1 MSANYREPQFLLPN
15 CKNLKLPGTGT
26 SVGSGLTEDRHSLY
40 SMDFDGSSY
49 IDTGFS
55 LDNSYNALT
64 LSGWVKYTSISNFT
78 GTIFGGWTN
87 NTLTGSTIIVYTVNN
102 KIQVYYNN
110 SGSLGS
116 LTSTTT
122 LSTGTWFNIALRF
135 DGSTLKLYI
144 NGNEEASSSLS
155 AINNLFG
162 NLILGA
168 FLNATQTGYQGFLNG
183 ELDEVAIFSRALS
196 SSEITTLYN
205 SGSPSN
211 PMLLSG
217 KPIAYYPLGEQAR
230 KPGTAEWRFP
240 NEVLQG
246 QAINFDGNDDF
257 ISISTNTLGITTA
270 ICISSWIKTSSTSG
284 AKTIFCQS
292 NRATRANFYLGQ
304 KHNYVQFGIYHP
316 SGTTFINTQAY
327 GIVSDNKWHNIV
339 GTWDGT
345 TNANSMKIYI
355 DGNIAAQGTPLYTG
369 IKNTTDRANFPRIG
383 ATYDNAEFF
392 DGELSNIV
400 VWDTDQ
406 SANITNIYNYGAPQT
421 SYTVTPTAWYK
432 LDKTSTFTGLNPN
445 WHSALNLDG
454 NNDYIDFG
462 ADSTLEI
469 TGNFTISTWVNLETM
484 SGYRRIIGKANS
496 NNTRANYGL
505 GFFGGNRPGV
515 IANATGSWFT
525 NYSANP
531 LSTGVWHH
539 LVGVYDG
546 SNFIL
551 YVNGSLDNS
560 TSVSGFNIATAASAT
575 SGDSLLIGQIPSGI
589 ENFKGSIS
597 NTAIFKQAISAEDV
611 KYLYNGGTP
620 QTNISFEPTS
630 WYKLDNTGTGIQ
642 DSGSASNNGTN
653 NGATAVSSS
662 VAVDEWVFENAVQS
676 QTPNWSSALS
686 FDGYAS
692 SDAITLGNTIGNGFT
707 QITCSIWVKLS
718 TAELA
723 NTSYYR
729 NFLVKFSSGP
739 GPAPFELRGNHS
751 RGDSYDNKL
760 FFRVNTDT
768 GSYGFT
774 DAGFALSEANRWYHI
789 VGTYDGS
796 NVKTF
801 VDGVEKTSISA
812 NGTLISNSN
821 NATIGFST
829 GTGGFDGEMSN
840 AAIFNTALDLNAIKA
855 LYNNGQPEATISS
868 SPVSWWKLDNTTT
881 GIQDSIGSNNGTNN
895 GATEIQTNVWTP
907 RLNGESDTL
916 PSTALVSSD
925 LQFNS
930 AYSSFSLNFD
940 SASSDYVEINNPG
953 NIIGYGENAF
963 TFSGWINADSF
974 SDQDGIF
981 CRRQDTN
988 NRIAIKLSLTS
999 PFNGI
1004 MLQAAN
1010 ASVSGYSS
1018 WDNILNANRWY
1029 HICAI
1034 YDGTQSN
1041 NADRF
1046 KLWVDGV
1053 YQGARTS
1060 AGGTIPATLP
1070 NITSTNPIDISID
1083 KQVGAPTRCFDG
1095 KIDEVSV
1102 FNKVLNQA
1110 EITSIYNN
1118 GYPKD
1123 ITALSPISWWRLGED
1138 AYFNGNDFIVPN
1150 QITGAPNG
1158 TSNGMPATALVA
1170 DAPGSYAAGLGS
1182 SLALA
1187 DRLGDAPLSTANSL
1201 SFNMTPE
1208 NRISYPAGYVPTQA
1222 NNIYSM
1228 AFDGTNDY
1236 VNAGTSLFTGAIIN
1250 PISISCWIKTTVG
1263 SAWYGAII
1271 SKDLATNGN
1280 RNFLFQIASN
1290 NVYWQHSTNGNGL
1303 SSLIVNQSTYNVI
1316 DGNWHHIVVTY
1327 EAGSTSGTAEK
1338 KIYIDGELKATDPAA
1353 TLNNIVNTTS
1363 VPIEIGRRGDSARY
1377 FDGNI
1382 DEVAIFDYAL
1392 SARQVKQDIYNATA
1406 SGKTADLNNNS
1417 NLTPPIAWY
1426 RMGD

>member
-40 SMDFDGSSY
+40 SMDFDGNNDY
-49 IDTGFS
+49 IDTG
-55 LDNSYNALT
+55 YA
-64 LSGWVKYTSISNFT
+64 FT
-78 GTIFGGWTN
+78 
-87 NTLTGSTIIVYTVNN
+87 
-102 KIQVYYNN
+102 
-110 SGSLGS
+110 S
-116 LTSTTT
+116 LTSFSISAWFKSDDTSTAAQAIVSSRINSIGTSQGLDLNISSDILYARVFNNGATEVTTAFTDTASWHHVAMIYNGTT
-122 LSTGTWFNIALRF
+122 LEMYLDGVSKGTATGVYTNSAANWLIGKWNAGANYFNGKI
-135 DGSTLKLYI
+135 
-144 NGNEEASSSLS
+144 
-155 AINNLFG
+155 
-162 NLILGA
+162 
-168 FLNATQTGYQGFLNG
+168 
-183 ELDEVAIFSRALS
+183 DETAIFSRALS
-196 SSEITTLYN
+196 TSEITTLYN
-205 SGSPSN
+205 NGAPSN

-246 QAINFDGNDDF
+246 QAINFDGNNDF
-257 ISISTNTLGITTA
+257 ISVNTNTLNITTA

-292 NRATRANFYLGQ
+292 DRGSRGNFYLGQ

-345 TNANSMKIYI
+345 TNANAMKIYI
-355 DGNIAAQGTPLYTG
+355 DGNVAAQGTPSYTG

-383 ATYDNAEFF
+383 ATYDDQEFF

-400 VWDTDQ
+400 VWNTDQ
-406 SANITNIYNYGAPQT
+406 SANIANIYNYGAPQT

-445 WHSALNLDG
+445 WHSALNFNG
-454 NNDYIDFG
+454 TSNRIDLSSSVDLG
-462 ADSTLEI
+462 TK
-469 TGNFTISTWVNLETM
+469 NTISAWVRNKVSQDRVLLGED
-484 SGYRRIIGKANS
+484 S
-496 NNTRANYGL
+496 YGSD
-505 GFFGGNRPGV
+505 FNIFGGYTYFLIKVLNSYMSF
-515 IANATGSWFT
+515 AT
-525 NYSANP
+525 
-531 LSTGVWHH
+531 STPIIPINSDWAHIVF
-539 LVGVYDG
+539 VRDG
-546 SNFIL
+546 DNMSFYI
-551 YVNGSLDNS
+551 NGSLIGSSS
-560 TSVSGFNIATAASAT
+560 TWTGGSPGSAT
-575 SGDSLLIGQIPSGI
+575 TKFDTIGGKTNGAGASNWLG
-589 ENFKGSIS
+589 EIS
-597 NTAIFKQAISAEDV
+597 NLAAWSQVISAEDV

-630 WYKLDNTGTGIQ
+630 WYKLDNLTTGIQ

-653 NGATAVSSS
+653 NGATVVSSS
-662 VAVDEWVFENAVQS
+662 VAVDEWVFENTVVS
-676 QTPNWSSALS
+676 QTPNWTSSLIFNQNTTGNRVQIPHSTSLDITSNLS
-686 FDGYAS
+686 VSFWYKQNGAI
-692 SDAITLGNTIGNGFT
+692 SDASAVSKDAFGSARSWFLWVNQFGGGNLPVVGVFDSSNNDY
-707 QITCSIWVKLS
+707 S
-718 TAELA
+718 T
-723 NTSYYR
+723 
-729 NFLVKFSSGP
+729 
-739 GPAPFELRGNHS
+739 
-751 RGDSYDNKL
+751 
-760 FFRVNTDT
+760 
-768 GSYGFT
+768 
-774 DAGFALSEANRWYHI
+774 
-789 VGTYDGS
+789 VGTIRVDDGNWHNIVMTYEPS
-796 NVKTF
+796 VA
-801 VDGVEKTSISA
+801 VRLYIDGKL
-812 NGTLISNSN
+812 NNSN
-821 NATIGFST
+821 TTNIPSSIASEPTVPIVIGESHTST
-829 GTGGFDGEMSN
+829 FYPIRGFVN
-840 AAIFNTALDLNAIKA
+840 NVAIFNTTLDSTAITA

-881 GIQDSIGSNNGTNN
+881 GIQDSIGSNNGTIV
-895 GATEIQTNVWTP
+895 GTVPEIQTNVWTT

-930 AYSSFSLNFD
+930 AYSSFSLDFDAGSSNF
-940 SASSDYVEINNPG
+940 VEINNPG
-953 NIIGYGENAF
+953 NIIGYGESAF

-988 NRIAIKLSLTS
+988 NRVAIKLSLTS
-999 PFNGI
+999 SYNGI

-1018 WDNILNANRWY
+1018 WDNIFNASRWY

-1034 YDGTQSN
+1034 YDGTQSV

-1046 KLWVDGV
+1046 KLFVDGV
-1053 YQGARTS
+1053 DQGARTS

-1070 NITSTNPIDISID
+1070 NMTSTTPIDIGVD

-1123 ITALSPISWWRLGED
+1123 ITALAPVSWHRLGED
-1138 AYFNGNDFIVPN
+1138 AYFNGNDFIIPN
-1150 QITGAPNG
+1150 QITGAANG

-1187 DRLGDAPLSTANSL
+1187 DRVGDAPLSTANSL

-1208 NRISYPAGYVPTQA
+1208 NRISYPANYTPAQVD
-1222 NNIYSM
+1222 NVYSM
-1228 AFDGTNDY
+1228 DFDGANDY
-1236 VNAGTSLFTGAIIN
+1236 IQSSAII
-1250 PISISCWIKTTVG
+1250 PINSVSLWFKPDATVTTSAGSGVLISFGTTDFRNAVYLGSNFSAISNELITITNQSLNYSYYAQASGTIDTSWHHLAIVHDGSKYQIYLDGLAKTT
-1263 SAWYGAII
+1263 
-1271 SKDLATNGN
+1271 T
-1280 RNFLFQIASN
+1280 
-1290 NVYWQHSTNGNGL
+1290 
-1303 SSLIVNQSTYNVI
+1303 
-1316 DGNWHHIVVTY
+1316 
-1327 EAGSTSGTAEK
+1327 GSTPL
-1338 KIYIDGELKATDPAA
+1338 I
-1353 TLNNIVNTTS
+1353 TS
-1363 VPIEIGRRGDSARY
+1363 QQIIIGMRSDSSSY
-1377 FDGNI
+1377 FNGKI

-1392 SARQVKQDIYNATA
+1392 TPRQIKEDIYNATT

-1417 NLTPPIAWY
+1417 NLTPPVAWY